1 MKHLSQYVEKD
12 PAHEREKESNF
23 ERDQLTTENQ
33 FSPLASLSPEL
44 LSSSESISS
53 TSVAA
58 ITTSSKAPQS
68 LSNSGLGNMSAE
80 NINVNAEN
88 VETPSSPHLDKG
100 KGEEAAIKSED
111 SKANETKSEERKT
124 KLSMSLFSLYSFK
137 HRMKYFFFFF
147 LLLIGIRVH
156 SSKD

>member
-23 ERDQLTTENQ
+23 ERDQVTTENQ
-33 FSPLASLSPEL
+33 FSPLASMSPEL

-53 TSVAA
+53 TSVTA

-80 NINVNAEN
+80 NINVNTEN
-88 VETPSSPHLDKG
+88 TETPSSPHLEKG
-100 KGEEAAIKSED
+100 KGEEAAIKSEE
-111 SKANETKSEERKT
+111 SKGNETKSEERKT
-124 KLSMSLFSLYSFK
+124 KLSIHSFLSIHLRRQMMYIFS
-137 HRMKYFFFFF
+137 FFFC
-147 LLLIGIRVH
+147 
-156 SSKD
+156 